1 MHERKASIVHI
12 NITDFAAAVAIA
24 KQPRLA
30 DRPFAIALEGSARNV
45 IITTSRKAWQE
56 GIRVGMPVTTAQR
69 MLPDLQ
75 VLPPDTQS
83 AAQADSAIAML
94 VASYS
99 PDIQCDKGGHVYLD
113 MKGTDRLFGPVL
125 DSALR
130 IRKDIREHLGLEGA
144 VAVASN
150 KLVAKIGTR
159 AIRPC
164 GLAHIREGEE
174 ASFLASQDVSLL
186 SGVGPVIARLL
197 RVAGIT
203 QIGQIAALD
212 DNQVLA
218 FLGRRG
224 LALRD
229 AARGLDTS
237 PLQKGVMDKQF
248 IHRKVNFAEPI
259 LNLAELKAGIFA
271 AAEDAG
277 LQMRREGM
285 SCQAVQI
292 SLFWSDGRTSEATK
306 RTKGQWIY
314 DAEIADALFQA
325 ALQAMGRRVRLL
337 SFAFKLFDLGPSLR
351 QTDLFIPEILQK
363 QDSLQQAIDEVRQ
376 RFGPGILT
384 HATALCHGN

>member
-1 MHERKASIVHI
+1 
-12 NITDFAAAVAIA
+12 
-24 KQPRLA
+24 
-30 DRPFAIALEGSARNV
+30 
-45 IITTSRKAWQE
+45 
-56 GIRVGMPVTTAQR
+56 MPVSTAQR
-69 MLPDLQ
+69 MLPDLE

-83 AAQADSAIAML
+83 AAKADSAIASL

-130 IRKDIREHLGLEGA
+130 IRKDIREQLGLEGA

-174 ASFLASQDVSLL
+174 ASFLAAQDVSLL
-186 SGVGPVIARLL
+186 SGVGPAIARLL
-197 RVAGIT
+197 SVAGIT

-212 DNQVLA
+212 DNQVIA

-237 PLQKGVMDKQF
+237 PLQKGVMDKRYIQ
-248 IHRKVNFAEPI
+248 RKVNFAEPI
-259 LNLAELKAGIFA
+259 LNLTELKAGVFA
-271 AAEDAG
+271 AGEDAG
-277 LQMRREGM
+277 LQMRLEGM

-292 SLFWSDGRTSEATK
+292 CLFWSDGRTSEATK
-306 RTKGQWIY
+306 RTKGQWVY
-314 DAEIADALFQA
+314 DFEIEDALFQA
-325 ALQAMGRRVRLL
+325 AQQAMGRRVRIL
-337 SFAFKLFDLGPSLR
+337 AFTLKLFDLGPALK
-351 QTDLFIPEILQK
+351 QTDLFIPEILHK
-363 QDSLQQAIDEVRQ
+363 QDSLQQAIDEVRR

>member
-30 DRPFAIALEGSARNV
+30 GRPFAIALEGSARRV
-45 IITTSRKAWQE
+45 IITTSRTAWQE
-56 GIRVGMPVTTAQR
+56 GIRVGMPVNTAQR
-69 MLPDLQ
+69 MLPDLE

-83 AAQADSAIAML
+83 AAKADSAIASL

-130 IRKDIREHLGLEGA
+130 IRKDIREQLGLEGA

-174 ASFLASQDVSLL
+174 ASFLAAQDVSLL
-186 SGVGPVIARLL
+186 SGVGPAIARLL
-197 RVAGIT
+197 SVAGIT
-203 QIGQIAALD
+203 QIGQIAVLD

-218 FLGRRG
+218 FVGRRG

-237 PLQKGVMDKQF
+237 PLQKGVMDKRYIQ
-248 IHRKVNFAEPI
+248 RKVNFAEPI
-259 LNLAELKAGIFA
+259 LNLTELKAGVFA
-271 AAEDAG
+271 AGEDAG
-277 LQMRREGM
+277 LQMRLDGM

-292 SLFWSDGRTSEATK
+292 CLFWSDGRTSEATK
-306 RTKGQWIY
+306 RTKGQWVY
-314 DAEIADALFQA
+314 DFEIEDALFQA
-325 ALQAMGRRVRLL
+325 AQQAMGRRVRIL
-337 SFAFKLFDLGPSLR
+337 AFTLKLFDLGPALK
-351 QTDLFIPEILQK
+351 QTDLFIPEILHK
-363 QDSLQQAIDEVRQ
+363 QDSLQQAIDEVRR

>member
-1 MHERKASIVHI
+1 
-12 NITDFAAAVAIA
+12 
-24 KQPRLA
+24 
-30 DRPFAIALEGSARNV
+30 
-45 IITTSRKAWQE
+45 
-56 GIRVGMPVTTAQR
+56 MPVNTAQR
-69 MLPDLQ
+69 MLPDLE

-83 AAQADSAIAML
+83 AAKADSAIASL
-94 VASYS
+94 VATYS

-113 MKGTDRLFGPVL
+113 MQGTDRLFGPVL

-130 IRKDIREHLGLEGA
+130 IRKDIREQLGLEGA

-174 ASFLASQDVSLL
+174 ASFLAAQDVSLL
-186 SGVGPVIARLL
+186 SGVGPAIARLL
-197 RVAGIT
+197 SVAGIT
-203 QIGQIAALD
+203 QIGQIAILD
-212 DNQVLA
+212 DNQVIA

-229 AARGLDTS
+229 AARGLDPS
-237 PLQKGVMDKQF
+237 PLQKGVMDKRY

-259 LNLAELKAGIFA
+259 LNLMELKAGVFA

-277 LQMRREGM
+277 LQMRLEGM

-292 SLFWSDGRTSEATK
+292 CLFWSDGRTSEATK
-306 RTKGQWIY
+306 RTKDQWIY
-314 DAEIADALFQA
+314 DSEIADALFQA
-325 ALQAMGRRVRLL
+325 ALQAMGRRVRIL
-337 SFAFKLFDLGPSLR
+337 AFTLKLFDLGPALK
-351 QTDLFIPEILQK
+351 QTDLFIPEILHK
-363 QDSLQQAIDEVRQ
+363 QDSLQQAIDEVRR

>member
-30 DRPFAIALEGSARNV
+30 GRPFAIALEGSARNV

-56 GIRVGMPVTTAQR
+56 GIRVGMPVNTAQR
-69 MLPDLQ
+69 MLPDLE

-83 AAQADSAIAML
+83 AAKADSAIASL

-113 MKGTDRLFGPVL
+113 MQGTDRLFGPVL

-130 IRKDIREHLGLEGA
+130 IRKDIREQLGLEGA

-174 ASFLASQDVSLL
+174 ASFLAAQDVSLL
-186 SGVGPVIARLL
+186 SGVGPAIARLL
-197 RVAGIT
+197 SVAGIT
-203 QIGQIAALD
+203 QIGQIAVLD
-212 DNQVLA
+212 DNQVIA

-229 AARGLDTS
+229 AARGLDPS
-237 PLQKGVMDKQF
+237 PLQKGVMDKRY

-259 LNLAELKAGIFA
+259 LNLMELKAGVFA

-277 LQMRREGM
+277 LQMRLEGM

-292 SLFWSDGRTSEATK
+292 CLFWSDGRTSEATK
-306 RTKGQWIY
+306 RTKDQWIY
-314 DAEIADALFQA
+314 DSEIADALFQA
-325 ALQAMGRRVRLL
+325 ALQAMGRRVRIL
-337 SFAFKLFDLGPSLR
+337 AFTLKLFDLGPALK
-351 QTDLFIPEILQK
+351 QTDLFIPEILHK
-363 QDSLQQAIDEVRQ
+363 QDSLQQAIDEVRR

>member
-1 MHERKASIVHI
+1 MHESEASIVHV

-30 DRPFAIALEGSARNV
+30 TRPFAIALEGSARRVV
-45 IITTSRKAWQE
+45 ITASRKAWEE
-56 GIRVGMPVTTAQR
+56 GIRAGMPVSTAQR
-69 MLPDLQ
+69 MLPALE

-83 AAQADSAIAML
+83 AAKADSAIASL

-113 MKGTDRLFGPVL
+113 MKGTGRLFGPVM
-125 DSALR
+125 DSALK
-130 IRKDIREHLGLEGA
+130 IRKEIREQLGLEGA

-174 ASFLASQDVSLL
+174 ASFLASQDVGLL
-186 SGVGPVIARLL
+186 SGVGSAIARLL
-197 RVAGIT
+197 EVAGIT

-212 DNQVLA
+212 DNQIIA

-237 PLQKGVMDKQF
+237 
-248 IHRKVNFAEPI
+248 
-259 LNLAELKAGIFA
+259 
-271 AAEDAG
+271 
-277 LQMRREGM
+277 
-285 SCQAVQI
+285 
-292 SLFWSDGRTSEATK
+292 SLHSA
-306 RTKGQWIY
+306 KGQ
-314 DAEIADALFQA
+314 
-325 ALQAMGRRVRLL
+325 LL
-337 SFAFKLFDLGPSLR
+337 
-351 QTDLFIPEILQK
+351 
-363 QDSLQQAIDEVRQ
+363 
-376 RFGPGILT
+376 
-384 HATALCHGN
+384 

>member
-30 DRPFAIALEGSARNV
+30 GRPFAIALEGSARRV
-45 IITTSRKAWQE
+45 IITTSRTAWQE
-56 GIRVGMPVTTAQR
+56 GIRVGMPVSTAQR
-69 MLPDLQ
+69 MLPDLE

-83 AAQADSAIAML
+83 AAKADSAIASL

-130 IRKDIREHLGLEGA
+130 IRKDIREQLGLEGA

-174 ASFLASQDVSLL
+174 ASFLAAQDVSLL
-186 SGVGPVIARLL
+186 SGVGQAIARLL
-197 RVAGIT
+197 SVAGIT

-212 DNQVLA
+212 DNQVIA

-237 PLQKGVMDKQF
+237 PLQKGALNKRYIQ
-248 IHRKVNFAEPI
+248 RKVNFAEPI
-259 LNLAELKAGIFA
+259 LNLTELKAGVFA

-277 LQMRREGM
+277 LQMRLEGM

-292 SLFWSDGRTSEATK
+292 CLFWSDGRTSEATK
-306 RTKGQWIY
+306 RTKDQWIY
-314 DAEIADALFQA
+314 DSEIADALFQA
-325 ALQAMGRRVRLL
+325 VQQAMGRRVRIL
-337 SFAFKLFDLGPSLR
+337 AFTLKLFDLGPALK
-351 QTDLFIPEILQK
+351 QTDLFIPEILHK
-363 QDSLQQAIDEVRQ
+363 QDSLQQAIDEVRR

>member
-30 DRPFAIALEGSARNV
+30 GRPFAIALEGSARRV
-45 IITTSRKAWQE
+45 IITTSRTAWQE
-56 GIRVGMPVTTAQR
+56 GIRVGMPVSTAQR
-69 MLPDLQ
+69 MLPDLE

-83 AAQADSAIAML
+83 AAKADSAIASL

-125 DSALR
+125 DSALQ
-130 IRKDIREHLGLEGA
+130 IRKDIREQLGLEGA

-174 ASFLASQDVSLL
+174 ASFLAAQDVSLL
-186 SGVGPVIARLL
+186 SGVGPAIARLL
-197 RVAGIT
+197 SVAGIT

-212 DNQVLA
+212 DNQVIA

-237 PLQKGVMDKQF
+237 PLQKGALNKRYIQ
-248 IHRKVNFAEPI
+248 RKVNFAEPI
-259 LNLAELKAGIFA
+259 LNLTELKAGVFA
-271 AAEDAG
+271 AGEDAG
-277 LQMRREGM
+277 LQMRLEGM

-292 SLFWSDGRTSEATK
+292 CLFWSDGRTSEATK
-306 RTKGQWIY
+306 RTKGQWVY
-314 DAEIADALFQA
+314 DFEIEDALFQA
-325 ALQAMGRRVRLL
+325 AQQAMGRRVRIL
-337 SFAFKLFDLGPSLR
+337 AFTLKLFDLGPALK
-351 QTDLFIPEILQK
+351 QTDLFIPEILHK
-363 QDSLQQAIDEVRQ
+363 QDSLQQAIDEVRR

>member
-1 MHERKASIVHI
+1 
-12 NITDFAAAVAIA
+12 
-24 KQPRLA
+24 
-30 DRPFAIALEGSARNV
+30 
-45 IITTSRKAWQE
+45 
-56 GIRVGMPVTTAQR
+56 MPVSTAQR
-69 MLPDLQ
+69 MLPDLE

-83 AAQADSAIAML
+83 AAKADSAIASL

-125 DSALR
+125 DSALQ
-130 IRKDIREHLGLEGA
+130 IRKDIREQLGLEGA

-174 ASFLASQDVSLL
+174 ASFLAAQDVSLL
-186 SGVGPVIARLL
+186 SGVGPAIARLL
-197 RVAGIT
+197 SVAGIT

-212 DNQVLA
+212 DNQVIA

-237 PLQKGVMDKQF
+237 PLQKGALNKRYIQ
-248 IHRKVNFAEPI
+248 RKVNFAEPI
-259 LNLAELKAGIFA
+259 LNLTELKAGVFA
-271 AAEDAG
+271 AGEDAG
-277 LQMRREGM
+277 LQMRLDGM

-292 SLFWSDGRTSEATK
+292 CLFWSDGRTSEATK
-306 RTKGQWIY
+306 RTKGQWVY
-314 DAEIADALFQA
+314 DFEIEDALFQA
-325 ALQAMGRRVRLL
+325 AQQAMGRRVRIL
-337 SFAFKLFDLGPSLR
+337 AFTLKLFDLGPALK
-351 QTDLFIPEILQK
+351 QTDLFIPEILHK
-363 QDSLQQAIDEVRQ
+363 QDSLQQAIDEVRR

>member
-1 MHERKASIVHI
+1 MHESEASIVHV

-30 DRPFAIALEGSARNV
+30 TRPFAIALEGSARRVV
-45 IITTSRKAWQE
+45 ITASRKAWEE
-56 GIRVGMPVTTAQR
+56 GIRAGMPVSTAKR
-69 MLPDLQ
+69 MLPALE

-83 AAQADSAIAML
+83 AAKADSAIASL

-113 MKGTDRLFGPVL
+113 MKGTGRLFGPVM
-125 DSALR
+125 DSALK
-130 IRKDIREHLGLEGA
+130 IRKEIREQLGLEGA

-174 ASFLASQDVSLL
+174 ASFLASQDVGLL
-186 SGVGPVIARLL
+186 SGVGSAIARLL
-197 RVAGIT
+197 EVAGIT

-212 DNQVLA
+212 DNQIIA

-237 PLQKGVMDKQF
+237 SLQKVAMNKRV
-248 IHRKVNFAEPI
+248 ILRKVNFSEPI
-259 LNLAELKAGIFA
+259 LSLDELKAAVFA
-271 AAEDAG
+271 SAEDAA
-277 LQMRREGM
+277 LQMRMESMG
-285 SCQAVQI
+285 CQAVHI
-292 SLFWSDGRTSEATK
+292 MLFWSDGRTSEATR
-306 RTKGQWIY
+306 RTKGQWVY
-314 DAEIADALFQA
+314 DHEIETSLFQA
-325 ALQAMGRRVRLL
+325 AMQAMGRRVRLL
-337 SFAFKLFDLGPSLR
+337 AFTIKLFELGPVFG
-351 QTDLFIPEILQK
+351 QTDLFIPDVLHK
-363 QDSLQQAIDEVRQ
+363 QQSLQHSIDEVRQ

>member
-30 DRPFAIALEGSARNV
+30 GRPFAIALEGSARRV
-45 IITTSRKAWQE
+45 IITTSRTAWQE
-56 GIRVGMPVTTAQR
+56 GIRVGMPVSTAQR
-69 MLPDLQ
+69 MLPDLE

-83 AAQADSAIAML
+83 AAKADSAIASL

-125 DSALR
+125 DSALQ
-130 IRKDIREHLGLEGA
+130 IRKDIREQLGLEGA

-174 ASFLASQDVSLL
+174 ASFLAAQDVSLL
-186 SGVGPVIARLL
+186 SGVGPAIARLL
-197 RVAGIT
+197 SVAGIT

-212 DNQVLA
+212 DNQVIA

-237 PLQKGVMDKQF
+237 PLQKGALNKRYIQ
-248 IHRKVNFAEPI
+248 RKVNFAEPI
-259 LNLAELKAGIFA
+259 LNLTELKAGVFA
-271 AAEDAG
+271 AGEDAG
-277 LQMRREGM
+277 LQMRLDGM

-292 SLFWSDGRTSEATK
+292 CLFWSDGRTSEATK
-306 RTKGQWIY
+306 RTKGQWVY
-314 DAEIADALFQA
+314 DFEIEDALFQA
-325 ALQAMGRRVRLL
+325 AQQAMGRRVRIL
-337 SFAFKLFDLGPSLR
+337 AFTLKLFDLGPALK
-351 QTDLFIPEILQK
+351 QTDLFIPEILHK
-363 QDSLQQAIDEVRQ
+363 QDSLQQAIDEVRR

>member
-30 DRPFAIALEGSARNV
+30 GRPFAIALEGSARRV
-45 IITTSRKAWQE
+45 IITTSRTAWQE
-56 GIRVGMPVTTAQR
+56 GIRVGMPVSTAQR
-69 MLPDLQ
+69 MLPDLE

-83 AAQADSAIAML
+83 AAKADSAIASL

-125 DSALR
+125 DSALQ
-130 IRKDIREHLGLEGA
+130 IRKDIREQLGLEGA

-174 ASFLASQDVSLL
+174 ASFLAAQDVGLL
-186 SGVGPVIARLL
+186 SGVGPAIARLL
-197 RVAGIT
+197 SVAGIT

-212 DNQVLA
+212 DNQVIA

-237 PLQKGVMDKQF
+237 PLQKGALNKRYIQ
-248 IHRKVNFAEPI
+248 RKVNFAEPI
-259 LNLAELKAGIFA
+259 LNLTELKAGVFA

-277 LQMRREGM
+277 LQMRLDGM

-292 SLFWSDGRTSEATK
+292 CLFWSDGRTSEATK
-306 RTKGQWIY
+306 RTKGQWVY
-314 DAEIADALFQA
+314 DFEIEDALFQA
-325 ALQAMGRRVRLL
+325 AQQAMGRRVRIL
-337 SFAFKLFDLGPSLR
+337 AFTLKLFDLGPALK
-351 QTDLFIPEILQK
+351 QTDLFIPEILHK
-363 QDSLQQAIDEVRQ
+363 QDSLQQAIDEVRR

>member
-1 MHERKASIVHI
+1 
-12 NITDFAAAVAIA
+12 
-24 KQPRLA
+24 
-30 DRPFAIALEGSARNV
+30 
-45 IITTSRKAWQE
+45 
-56 GIRVGMPVTTAQR
+56 
-69 MLPDLQ
+69 
-75 VLPPDTQS
+75 
-83 AAQADSAIAML
+83 
-94 VASYS
+94 
-99 PDIQCDKGGHVYLD
+99 
-113 MKGTDRLFGPVL
+113 
-125 DSALR
+125 
-130 IRKDIREHLGLEGA
+130 
-144 VAVASN
+144 
-150 KLVAKIGTR
+150 
-159 AIRPC
+159 
-164 GLAHIREGEE
+164 
-174 ASFLASQDVSLL
+174 
-186 SGVGPVIARLL
+186 
-197 RVAGIT
+197 
-203 QIGQIAALD
+203 
-212 DNQVLA
+212 
-218 FLGRRG
+218 
-224 LALRD
+224 
-229 AARGLDTS
+229 
-237 PLQKGVMDKQF
+237 MDKQF

>member
-30 DRPFAIALEGSARNV
+30 GRPFAIALEGSARRV
-45 IITTSRKAWQE
+45 IITTSRTAWQE
-56 GIRVGMPVTTAQR
+56 GIRVGMPVSTAQR
-69 MLPDLQ
+69 MLPDLE

-83 AAQADSAIAML
+83 AAKADSAIASL

-125 DSALR
+125 DSALQ
-130 IRKDIREHLGLEGA
+130 IRKDIREQLGLEGA

-174 ASFLASQDVSLL
+174 ASFLAAQDVSLL
-186 SGVGPVIARLL
+186 SGVGPAIARLL
-197 RVAGIT
+197 SVAGIT

-212 DNQVLA
+212 DNQVIA

-259 LNLAELKAGIFA
+259 LNLMELKAGVFA

-277 LQMRREGM
+277 LQMRLDGM

-292 SLFWSDGRTSEATK
+292 CLFWSDGRTSEATK
-306 RTKGQWIY
+306 RTKGQWVY
-314 DAEIADALFQA
+314 DFEIEDALFQA
-325 ALQAMGRRVRLL
+325 AQQAMGRRVRIL
-337 SFAFKLFDLGPSLR
+337 AFTLKLFDLGPALK
-351 QTDLFIPEILQK
+351 QTDLFIPEILHK
-363 QDSLQQAIDEVRQ
+363 QDSLQQAIDEVRR

>member
-30 DRPFAIALEGSARNV
+30 GRPFAIALEGSARRV
-45 IITTSRKAWQE
+45 IITTSRTAWQE
-56 GIRVGMPVTTAQR
+56 GIRVGMPVSTAQR
-69 MLPDLQ
+69 MLPDLE

-83 AAQADSAIAML
+83 AAKADSAIASL

-125 DSALR
+125 DSALQ
-130 IRKDIREHLGLEGA
+130 IRKDIREQLGLEGA

-174 ASFLASQDVSLL
+174 ASFLAAQDVSLL
-186 SGVGPVIARLL
+186 SGVGPAIARLL
-197 RVAGIT
+197 SVAGIT

-212 DNQVLA
+212 DNQVIA

-237 PLQKGVMDKQF
+237 PLQKGVMDKRYIQ
-248 IHRKVNFAEPI
+248 RKVNFAEPI
-259 LNLAELKAGIFA
+259 LNLTELKAGVFA
-271 AAEDAG
+271 AGEDAG
-277 LQMRREGM
+277 LQMRLDGM

-292 SLFWSDGRTSEATK
+292 CLFWSDGRTSEATK

-314 DAEIADALFQA
+314 DSEIADALFQA
-325 ALQAMGRRVRLL
+325 AQQAMGRRVRIL
-337 SFAFKLFDLGPSLR
+337 AFTLKLFDLGPALK
-351 QTDLFIPEILQK
+351 QTDLFIPEILHK
-363 QDSLQQAIDEVRQ
+363 QDSLQQAIDEVRR